1 MDYHGFLEDPET
13 PVGRQS
19 NSHLKTMDELLGLL
33 CLILLGEPGMGKTTT
48 VSQSRAAIEK
58 EIQARGGR
66 VLWLDLHS
74 YKDESRLFRD
84 MFESEDFAAWKSGNG
99 EMHLFLDSYDEC
111 LLRIETLSSL
121 IAEELKRL
129 PLDRFRL
136 RIACRGAVWPNSFE
150 VQLKTLWSENE
161 FAAYELAP
169 LRKCDVLEAAVA
181 GDLTDPTAFM
191 KAVDEKQVVPLAIK
205 PITLQFLLNTYRKDG
220 IFPRRQADLYREG
233 CLLLADEVNPER
245 RDSGL
250 MGFLPAPERMAVAG
264 RIAAA
269 TVFGGRSAI
278 WTGIDKGDVP
288 REDVKVSSLSGSK
301 VIVDGNSLPVSEP
314 SVRDALTC
322 ALFASKEPQRIG
334 WAHQSYAEYLA
345 AWHLVEQRLS
355 KTQLASLL
363 YHSADRRVVPQLY
376 GVAGWLAVLNPDIF
390 DQIVR
395 TDPDLILSADVAG
408 LDESLRAST
417 VGGLLAGIAAS
428 IIPFSFDRH
437 WDYKKLAHPGLAA
450 QLRPYLNR
458 RVKSAQVRYEAISIA
473 RMCEEK
479 GVQSELTILALDG
492 SEQLDIRVAAAGAVA
507 NYADA
512 EVRAALKPLAVG
524 LPDDRDDEL
533 KGCALRAV
541 WPSCMA
547 TDELF
552 SVLTPPKRGGGF
564 FGVYR
569 TFIVNDLPKKLKVAD
584 VLPAL
589 RWIEQMLTKEGGE
602 FPLEEIA
609 SKVFKLAWNNMDEQG
624 LLESFASAVR
634 LWLERSPYLGVRLEE
649 SFVTELTEDDKKR
662 RRLLEAMVPGFTDSG
677 QALMAL
683 LFHGPRLL
691 FGRDVPW
698 MCDRLATATDEL
710 TKETWAKLLSRL
722 VDPTDVENFGRVIES
737 YRASSALK
745 AALGQAMEPIEL
757 GSEYA
762 RALEAN
768 YREQQSQPQSPD
780 AKDTTPPAQERVNSW
795 LDRFESG
802 QLDAWWQVNY
812 QMLWDTDGRVPIYE
826 SESDLTA
833 LPGWEGVGPE
843 TREPL
848 VRAANRYLRGSDP
861 CTSKWL
867 DTNTP
872 DRPAMAGY
880 RALRLLLSEAPQLCD
895 EIPSDAWRRWAPMIL
910 AYQCY
915 TDAEKS
921 AQAALVKKA
930 NAHAR
935 HELIDTAMVLID
947 AENRDRSAYPG
958 SLDAM
963 RKCWSADLKA
973 ALLTKVRDPV
983 LSPHLVGNILSFLL
997 QHNAREAEDVGASL
1011 LTLPIAP
1018 TGGDRHIRAVTASVV
1033 LLRHARDA
1041 CWAAVWP
1048 AIRDDAEFG
1057 REVME
1062 KLMPV
1067 SFMMGGESFAQKL
1080 TESQLG
1086 ELYFWLARQYP
1097 HSDEPVHD
1105 GRARAVGPRFMVCRF
1120 RDSVL
1125 ETIKGK
1131 GTPESCAAIKELI
1144 RKLPELPWL
1153 GQVLLDAQ
1161 RLTRQ
1166 QTWRPPTISQ
1176 IIKLTTDARARL
1188 IDDGSQLLDVVM
1200 ESLERLQEKLL
1211 GETPRSRFLWNQSP
1225 KRKWRPKEEES
1236 LSDYIKGHLDDD
1248 IRSRGIVLGREVQ
1261 IRRHAGE
1268 KLGEDTDILVTAV
1281 RKNSSGEIYDSV
1293 SAIIEVKGCWHK
1305 RISTAMKSQLVD
1317 RYLKDNQCRHGLYVA
1332 VWFDQDSWD
1341 EKDARRRQVPKCS
1354 PSRARK
1360 RLDLQA
1366 GKLSRNGLLIRSYLL
1381 DATLR

>member
-1 MDYHGFLEDPET
+1 
-13 PVGRQS
+13 
-19 NSHLKTMDELLGLL
+19 
-33 CLILLGEPGMGKTTT
+33 
-48 VSQSRAAIEK
+48 
-58 EIQARGGR
+58 
-66 VLWLDLHS
+66 
-74 YKDESRLFRD
+74 
-84 MFESEDFAAWKSGNG
+84 
-99 EMHLFLDSYDEC
+99 
-111 LLRIETLSSL
+111 
-121 IAEELKRL
+121 
-129 PLDRFRL
+129 
-136 RIACRGAVWPNSFE
+136 
-150 VQLKTLWSENE
+150 
-161 FAAYELAP
+161 
-169 LRKCDVLEAAVA
+169 
-181 GDLTDPTAFM
+181 M
-191 KAVDEKQVVPLAIK
+191 KAVDEMQVVPLAIK

-220 IFPRRQADLYREG
+220 NFPRRQADLYREG

-301 VIVDGNSLPVSEP
+301 VIIDGNSLPVSEP

-428 IIPFSFDRH
+428 AIPFSFDRH

-450 QLRPYLNR
+450 QLLPYLNR
-458 RVKSAQVRYEAISIA
+458 RVKSAPVRYEAISIA

-479 GVQSELTILALDG
+479 GVQSELTTLALDG

-524 LPDDRDDEL
+524 LPEDKDDEL

-541 WPSCMA
+541 WPSCIA
-547 TDELF
+547 ADELF

-569 TFIVNDLPKKLKVAD
+569 TFIVTDLPRKLNVTD
-584 VLPAL
+584 TLPAL
-589 RWIEQMLTKEGGE
+589 TWIERMLTKDAGE
-602 FPLEEIA
+602 FPIEEIA
-609 SKVFKLAWNNMDEQG
+609 SKAFKLAWSNMGEQG
-624 LLESFASAVR
+624 LLESFASALR
-634 LWLERSPYLGVRLEE
+634 LWLERSPYLGMRLEE
-649 SFVTELTEDDKKR
+649 SFVAELTGDDNKR
-662 RRLLEAMVPGFTDSG
+662 RRLFEAMVPGFTNSG

-683 LFHGPRLL
+683 MFHGPRLL

-710 TKETWAKLLSRL
+710 TKETWAKLLSWL
-722 VDPTDVENFGRVIES
+722 VDPTDVENFGRVIET
-737 YRASSALK
+737 YRANSALK
-745 AALGQAMEPIEL
+745 AELGRIMEPIEL
-757 GSEYA
+757 GSDYA
-762 RALEAN
+762 RALEAD
-768 YREQQSQPQSPD
+768 YREQSSRPQRPN
-780 AKDTTPPAQERVNSW
+780 AKNTTPPAQERVDAW

-802 QLDAWWQVNY
+802 QLDAWWQINY
-812 QMLWDTDGRVPIYE
+812 QMLWDTDGKVPIYE
-826 SESDLTA
+826 DESDLTT
-833 LPGWEGVGPE
+833 LPGWKGVSLE
-843 TREPL
+843 TRARL
-848 VRAANRYLRGSDP
+848 VRAANQYLRDADGG
-861 CTSKWL
+861 TSNWL
-867 DTNTP
+867 TSNTIYK
-872 DRPAMAGY
+872 PAWAGY
-880 RALRLLLSEAPQLCD
+880 RALRLVLSQDPQSYE
-895 EIPSDAWRRWAPMIL
+895 EIPESVWRKWAPMIIGFP
-910 AYQCY
+910 CY
-915 TDAEKS
+915 TDAERS
-921 AQAALVKKA
+921 VQAVLVKKA
-930 NAHAR
+930 NIYAGQ
-935 HELIDTAMVLID
+935 ELIDTVLILID
-947 AENRDRSAYPG
+947 KDVRENRPDIP
-958 SLDAM
+958 SLTAM
-963 RKCWSADLKA
+963 RECWSTNLKG
-973 ALLTKVRDPV
+973 ALLTKVADPRI
-983 LSPHLVGNILSFLL
+983 SPQCMGIILSFLL
-997 QHNAREAEDVGASL
+997 DHNAPEAADFGASL
-1011 LTLPIAP
+1011 LRGTIAP
-1018 TGGDRHIRAVTASVV
+1018 AGDERRIRSVVASVA

-1041 CWAAVWP
+1041 CWPAVWP
-1048 AIRDDAEFG
+1048 AIRDDTAFG
-1057 REVME
+1057 REIME
-1062 KLMPV
+1062 SLMPV
-1067 SFMMGGESFAQKL
+1067 SFMMGGQSFAQKL

-1097 HSDEPVHD
+1097 HSDEPVPD

-1131 GTPESCAAIKELI
+1131 GTPESCTAIEELI

-1153 GQVLLDAQ
+1153 SQFLLDAQ

-1166 QTWRPPTISQ
+1166 QTWQPPTISQ

-1211 GETPRSRFLWNQSP
+1211 GETPRSRFLWNQCP

-1248 IRSRGIVLGREVQ
+1248 IRARGIVLGREVQ

-1305 RISTAMKSQLVD
+1305 RVSSAMKSQLVD
-1317 RYLKDNQCRHGLYVA
+1317 RYLKDNQCRHGLYVV

-1341 EKDARRRQVPKCS
+1341 ENDARRRQVPKCS
-1354 PSRARK
+1354 PSTAKK
-1360 RLDLQA
+1360 RLELQA
-1366 GKLSRNGLLIRSYLL
+1366 GKLSTDGLLIRSYLL